1 MKHLLNMFLII
12 LVLSGLLAVNVPV
25 LNRLTFA
32 NHYVGKFDNLA
43 ISYIDNSINKCLI
56 TFVSVRGLNA
66 IISVLKSSTVN
77 LTPAGVGAAL
87 SIGEILDPVD
97 DMIETLS
104 DIVLFS
110 IVSLGVQRFIIE
122 IVPFVSV
129 NIFFNLFLVSCFILL
144 LLKRLQKKFFINI
157 TLKFLI
163 LALIIRFVL
172 PSFVFINWVV
182 DKTVFNKE
190 YESSKNV
197 LRDTNEKL
205 TSTYGVIFSG
215 KNIIDGFRQLLKKED
230 NSKNWLESLKNSAE
244 DIIKSS
250 IRLIVVFIIDLFL
263 LPLFFL
269 WLLYKFLSGVFF
281 IRLFTKKLN
290 L

>member
-1 MKHLLNMFLII
+1 MFLII